1 MNDDFLRV
9 DEHYL
14 NSYQT
19 SKESDIIKE
28 NKTEDRRQDKQKE
41 INNYD
46 FKYSL
51 RQRIQTE
58 FFYSFFDVNF
68 LSKLKEKYKDKNEM
82 LKQFK
87 SILKQ
92 IQDNK
97 INYKGLEFTEL
108 RDEDDFNFGS
118 YWNIKINTND
128 FYNFLLT
135 EDKKYNN
142 SKFKDGLIKDL
153 SNNLKNENLF
163 IYDEDDKGNIKSY
176 FVTPFSLSVI
186 KREQIKNS
194 KGLLNDTPTELE
206 IKIEPIFFKYF
217 LKFDRFFDILP
228 TRKVF
233 YIFDKYIKDFEREQI
248 FINHLTFYDY
258 YLYFLTHNNN
268 KGSFITFDFKEFA
281 KAKGGRYYHHKTTD
295 TTRIKTEL
303 KEFLKL
309 CIFLNNKNIQ
319 IYKGFKLIGIEEE
332 NDEQTRIKVKREIK
346 AVSNINYKPKKRKT
360 TKSSTKTTK

>member
-58 FFYSFFDVNF
+58 FFYSFFDVYF
-68 LSKLKEKYKDKNEM
+68 LSKLKEKYKDKNEI

-118 YWNIKINTND
+118 YWRIKTTTEK

-135 EDKKYNN
+135 DNKKYNN
-142 SKFKDGLIKDL
+142 SKFKDGLINDL

-228 TRKVF
+228 TRQVL
-233 YIFDKYIKDFEREQI
+233 YIFDKYKKDFESEQI

-268 KGSFITFDFKEFA
+268 KGSFITFDFLEFA
-281 KAKGGRYYHHKTTD
+281 KAKGRAYFTNITNKKTAD
-295 TTRIKTEL
+295 TTRIKAEL

-319 IYKGFKLIGIEEE
+319 IYKGFKLIGIGSE
-332 NDEQTRIKVKREIK
+332 NDEQAKIKILRDETKDIK
-346 AVSNINYKPKKRKT
+346 SISKKGKRKT
-360 TKSSTKTTK
+360 TRKK